1 MPLCR
6 TPGMMM
12 ADSAVLLRRIGGE
25 HMRHWLRK
33 RVALH
38 DWPLFLLTRGLC
50 MTTIFLLAALLL
62 RLWTGPADPWLL
74 NWYADYV
81 QAMAAVLL
89 GTSLIGPLLL
99 EDVLRGYT

>member
-1 MPLCR
+1 
-6 TPGMMM
+6 MMM

-62 RLWTGPADPWLL
+62 RL
-74 NWYADYV
+74 
-81 QAMAAVLL
+81 
-89 GTSLIGPLLL
+89 
-99 EDVLRGYT
+99 